1 MARARV
7 DTHTVVEPAGLDPR
21 SPESLASL
29 IKLASHSGQNVGRS
43 ARYLLDKITQLQ
55 DAGTWPS
62 ALPDEPRTWERFC
75 TDVLGYPG
83 EYVEKMREGI
93 AVLDGDPTVDEAVTE
108 AEARRKLVTQADPK
122 TGPKSNSTKL
132 VELSQDDRA
141 KQNGIGRE
149 SQRKLDYLAG
159 HAPALLDQV
168 QEGCMSIDRAYKEA
182 KGLPELTPLDYL
194 HRYWRK
200 VDPEDRLRFLVEMLT
215 PNERR
220 ALQLG
225 FEDLEDICRNLKG

>member
-43 ARYLLDKITQLQ
+43 ARYLLDKIAQLQ
-55 DAGTWPS
+55 EAQTWPT
-62 ALPDEPRTWERFC
+62 ALPDAPRTWERFC
-75 TDVLGYPG
+75 TEVLGYPG

-93 AVLDGDPTVDEAVTE
+93 ALLDGDPTVDEAVTE
-108 AEARRKLVTQADPK
+108 AETRRQLVAQATHQGQRADFGNLPKLAQ
-122 TGPKSNSTKL
+122 S
-132 VELSQDDRA
+132 DRA
-141 KQNGIGRE
+141 QENGISVRQ
-149 SQRKLDYLAG
+149 QRKLDYLAG
-159 HAPALLDQV
+159 HAPALLTAV
-168 QEGCMSIDRAYKEA
+168 QGGSMSIHRAYKEA
-182 KGLPELTPLDYL
+182 KGMPDPTPLDYL

-200 VDPEDRLRFLVEMLT
+200 VAPEDRMRFLVEMLT

-225 FEDLEDICRNLKG
+225 LEEEESHA